1 MFIDDK
7 WNVLKVWIL
16 KYFTTEVASQ
26 KYSFLSFF
34 FNDSPPLSHHNIY
47 ISAFFKGALQKYNS
61 VDIMVNNAGIIH
73 EKQWKKCVDIN
84 LVSSVSMT
92 GQSFIHMMYD
102 NT

>member
-1 MFIDDK
+1 MECFKSMNFEIFYYRRSRFAK
-7 WNVLKVWIL
+7 IFFFVI
-16 KYFTTEVASQ
+16 
-26 KYSFLSFF
+26 F

-47 ISAFFKGALQKYNS
+47 ISAFFNGALQKYNS
-61 VDIMVNNAGIIH
+61 VNIMVNNAGIIH

-84 LVSSVSMT
+84 LVSSISMT